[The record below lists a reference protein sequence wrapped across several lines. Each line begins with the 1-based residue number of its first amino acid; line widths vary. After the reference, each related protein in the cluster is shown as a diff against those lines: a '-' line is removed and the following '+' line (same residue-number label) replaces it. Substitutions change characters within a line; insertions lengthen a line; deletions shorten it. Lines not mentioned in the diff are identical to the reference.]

1 MTQQANPKTNATGPR
16 AARSTKSAT
25 RGLLHVSDHNIMQK
39 IRIKCPHC
47 KVTLDVRNSTGAAEK
62 EITCPNCNTNL
73 MVKFKQPIA
82 PPQPANTE
90 APTAPDSVYADSQ
103 AQTPAAYTDTSETM
117 VTSLP
122 IFDAIMGKLLY
133 NGKKY
138 TLQMGINTIG
148 RKAETSKASLQIET
162 DDRSMSRLHS
172 VIKVT
177 RLLDGTLRT
186 TIENADNKNLTY
198 VGGQLLIDGD
208 TIVLNDGDVI
218 KMGNAYVTF
227 IKDILHI

>member
-1 MTQQANPKTNATGPR
+1 
-16 AARSTKSAT
+16 
-25 RGLLHVSDHNIMQK
+25 MQK

-62 EITCPNCNTNL
+62 EITCPNCHTNL
-73 MVKFKQPIA
+73 MVKFKQVAVP
-82 PPQPANTE
+82 PSQPQPANTE
-90 APTAPDSVYADSQ
+90 PRTTADNLYADGQ

-138 TLQMGINTIG
+138 MLQMGINTIG

-227 IKDILHI
+227 VKDILHR